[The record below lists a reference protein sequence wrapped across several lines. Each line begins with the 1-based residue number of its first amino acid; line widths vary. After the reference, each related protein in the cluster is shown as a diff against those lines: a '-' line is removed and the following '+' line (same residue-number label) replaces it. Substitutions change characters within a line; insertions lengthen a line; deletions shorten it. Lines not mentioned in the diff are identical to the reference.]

1 MDRGPADEAET
12 LGRKPSVI
20 LSPPPDISALQG
32 PFGTDG
38 WESNPPQAVLET
50 ASPTSEHAP
59 VYGPEPCLLGRTSC
73 QEGRRDTLS
82 PVPGA
87 ECADEDFHLV
97 CGPHQSS
104 TPATLPVL
112 LCSSQPA
119 TLLHCLRLLGQHSP
133 RRPRPA
139 ACIPPPHTIL
149 RLDCHTPLSA
159 VFSGWTPPPLL
170 HALARR
176 RQHGRQG
183 PIPRC
188 LSFRTGSSD

>member
-1 MDRGPADEAET
+1 MDRGPADEAKT

-20 LSPPPDISALQG
+20 LSPPPDISALYG

-59 VYGPEPCLLGRTSC
+59 VCGPEPCLRGRTSC

-139 ACIPPPHTIL
+139 ACIPPPHTIF
-149 RLDCHTPLSA
+149 RLDCHTVLEGPCTGKHGSFQRDSVLWSSHLEYSCFIA
-159 VFSGWTPPPLL
+159 SGPN
-170 HALARR
+170 HR
-176 RQHGRQG
+176 GR
-183 PIPRC
+183 
-188 LSFRTGSSD
+188 S

>member
-1 MDRGPADEAET
+1 MDRGPADEAKT

-20 LSPPPDISALQG
+20 LSPPPDISALYG

-59 VYGPEPCLLGRTSC
+59 VCGPEPCLRGRTSC

-159 VFSGWTPPPLL
+159 VFSGRTTTSTLP
-170 HALARR
+170 ALARR
-176 RQHGRQG
+176 RLRRGRS
-183 PIPRC
+183 PIINGLPVQNR
-188 LSFRTGSSD
+188 LI

>member
-1 MDRGPADEAET
+1 MPD
-12 LGRKPSVI
+12 VM
-20 LSPPPDISALQG
+20 LSPVPDM
-32 PFGTDG
+32 
-38 WESNPPQAVLET
+38 NPWCV
-50 ASPTSEHAP
+50 ASRHRLLVIWTKTIVTHG
-59 VYGPEPCLLGRTSC
+59 YGPEPCLRGRTSC

-149 RLDCHTPLSA
+149 RLDCHTPLSV